1 MSVHNNSEIGV
12 KRTILSAHGG
22 VEHYKRVERSFN
34 ELTQQLLMGANYT
47 AGNINKYKLLD
58 DAYRGSGGFEDGTY
72 LVPFPVEKGDK
83 YARRQD
89 LAYYI
94 NFIKPIIDSHVNPIF
109 KSDPVRDN
117 MSDTFK
123 LFLNNVDGNNTTL
136 TRFMKKA
143 AIRAKLHGV
152 EFIVIDAPKVDP
164 NIRLTKKQ
172 VAEERLYPYLY
183 LVSPSQVSKYA
194 RDKFGRLI
202 SITYNV
208 QNEIIDENGESK
220 SITETWTWTDSVC
233 KKQVGDDIETV
244 ENTIGKIP
252 VIPLYGVLNATDD
265 LIPQSDLYGIAKSS
279 FTLYNQLSSLSCIN
293 RNQGFSILL
302 YPIGEEDE
310 YEDPENDP
318 IRVGVSDTLLYRN
331 GQQAPEFISPSK
343 NPSDMIIQEINLII
357 KEIFRQA
364 NLTFMNQQN
373 ISNVSGLAKKWDNLQ
388 LFRTILDLAENLQ
401 ATERLLGILF
411 GKYMNEDMDNYY
423 VTYNKEYGVVDP
435 SEILANALTTFGF
448 NISDGLNYELKKKV
462 IRAMTDD
469 LDSSV
474 TQRLIDELDSL
485 PNKGAQVDV
494 TGVTAVQPTST

>member
-1 MSVHNNSEIGV
+1 MSVHNKEIGV
-12 KRTILSAHGG
+12 KRTVLSAPGG
-22 VEHYKRVERSFN
+22 IEHFERVEKSFN
-34 ELTQQLLMGANYT
+34 EMTQQLMMGAKYS
-47 AGNINKYKLLD
+47 AGNLNKYKLLD

-72 LVPFPVEKGDK
+72 LVPFPVEKADK

-123 LFLNNVDGNNTTL
+123 LFLDNVDGNNTTL

-164 NIRLTKKQ
+164 NVVLTKKKI
-172 VAEERLYPYLY
+172 AEERIYPYLY
-183 LVSPSQVSKYA
+183 LVSPSQVTKYS

-202 SITYNV
+202 SITYTV
-208 QNEIIDENGESK
+208 QNEVIDNKGETS
-220 SITETWTWTDSVC
+220 SITETWTWTDTIC
-233 KKQVGDDIETV
+233 RKKVKDEEEV
-244 ENTIGKIP
+244 FENTIGRIP

-265 LIPQSDLYGIAKSS
+265 LIPQSDLYGIARSS
-279 FTLYNQLSSLSCIN
+279 FALYNQLSSLDCIN
-293 RNQGFSILL
+293 RGQAFSILL
-302 YPIGEEDE
+302 YPIGDEDE

-318 IRVGVSDTLLYRN
+318 IRVGVTDTLLFRD
-331 GQQAPEFISPSK
+331 GQQSPKFISPSDK
-343 NPSDMIIQEINLII
+343 PTDMIVKEIELII

-364 NLTFMNQQN
+364 NLTFLNQQN

-388 LFRTILDLAENLQ
+388 LFRTIMDLAENLQ
-401 ATERLLGILF
+401 ATERIIAFMF
-411 GKYMNEDMDNYY
+411 GSYMNEDMSNYF
-423 VTYNKEYGVVDP
+423 VTYNKEYGVVDV
-435 SEILANALTTFGF
+435 SETLANALTTFGF
-448 NISDGLNYELKKKV
+448 NISEGLNYEVKKKV

-469 LDSSV
+469 LDFSV
-474 TQRLIDELDSL
+474 TQKLIDELDGL
-485 PNKGAQVDV
+485 ENKGAPVDV
-494 TGVTAVQPTST
+494 EGVSAVQPTAT

>member
-12 KRTILSAHGG
+12 KRTILSAAGG
-22 VEHYKRVERSFN
+22 VEHYERVERSFN

-172 VAEERLYPYLY
+172 VEEERLYPYLY

-208 QNEIIDENGESK
+208 QNEIIDENGDSK
-220 SITETWTWTDSVC
+220 SITETWTWTESIC
-233 KKQVGDDIETV
+233 KKQVGDEVEIV
-244 ENTIGKIP
+244 ENNIGKIP

-279 FTLYNQLSSLSCIN
+279 FTLYNQLSN
-293 RNQGFSILL
+293 RV
-302 YPIGEEDE
+302 
-310 YEDPENDP
+310 
-318 IRVGVSDTLLYRN
+318 RV
-331 GQQAPEFISPSK
+331 
-343 NPSDMIIQEINLII
+343 
-357 KEIFRQA
+357 
-364 NLTFMNQQN
+364 
-373 ISNVSGLAKKWDNLQ
+373 
-388 LFRTILDLAENLQ
+388 
-401 ATERLLGILF
+401 LG
-411 GKYMNEDMDNYY
+411 N
-423 VTYNKEYGVVDP
+423 
-435 SEILANALTTFGF
+435 
-448 NISDGLNYELKKKV
+448 
-462 IRAMTDD
+462 
-469 LDSSV
+469 
-474 TQRLIDELDSL
+474 
-485 PNKGAQVDV
+485 
-494 TGVTAVQPTST
+494 

>member
-1 MSVHNNSEIGV
+1 MSVHNKEIGI
-12 KRTILSAHGG
+12 KRTILSADGG
-22 VEHYKRVERSFN
+22 IDHYERVERQFN
-34 ELTQQLLMGANYT
+34 ELTKQLMMSANYT
-47 AGNINKYKLLD
+47 SGCIGKYRLLD
-58 DAYRGSGGFEDGTY
+58 DAYRGSGGFEDGSY
-72 LVPFPVEKGDK
+72 LVPFPVEKAEK
-83 YARRQD
+83 YARRKD

-143 AIRAKLHGV
+143 SIRAKLHGV

-164 NIRLTKKQ
+164 NIVLTKKR
-172 VAEERLYPYLY
+172 VIDERIYPYLY
-183 LVSPSQVSKYA
+183 LVSPSQVTNYA
-194 RDKFGRLI
+194 RDKFGKLI
-202 SITYNV
+202 SITYSIQNDIV
-208 QNEIIDENGESK
+208 QEDGSVK
-220 SITETWTWTDSVC
+220 TITETWTWTDTIC
-233 KKQVGDDIETV
+233 KKIVNNEEEV
-244 ENTIGKIP
+244 FENTVGKIP

-265 LIPQSDLYGIAKSS
+265 LIPQSDLYGIARSS
-279 FTLYNQLSSLSCIN
+279 FALYNLLSAITCVN
-293 RNQGFSILL
+293 RNQAFNILV
-302 YPIGEEDE
+302 YPIGDEDE

-331 GQQAPEFISPSK
+331 GQQSPKFISPSDK
-343 NPSDMIIQEINLII
+343 PTDMMMAEANLII

-401 ATERLLGILF
+401 ATERLIGLLF
-411 GKYMNEDMDNYY
+411 GKYMNEDMSSYY
-423 VTYNKEYGVVDP
+423 VTYNKEYGVIDV
-435 SEILANALTTFGF
+435 SETLANALTTFGF
-448 NISDGLNYELKKKV
+448 NISDGLNYEVKKKV

-474 TQRLIDELDSL
+474 TQGLIEELDNM
-485 PNKGAQVDV
+485 PNKGVAIDV
-494 TGVTAVQPTST
+494 SGVSAVQPTST

>member
-1 MSVHNNSEIGV
+1 MSS
-12 KRTILSAHGG
+12 SGG
-22 VEHYKRVERSFN
+22 IEHYEKVEQSFN
-34 ELTQQLLMGANYT
+34 ELTQQLMMGAKYSS
-47 AGNINKYKLLD
+47 GSINKYKLLD
-58 DAYRGSGGFEDGTY
+58 DAYRGSGGFETGEY
-72 LVPFPVEKGDK
+72 LVPFPVEKADK

-123 LFLNNVDGNNTTL
+123 LFLKDVDGNNTTL

-164 NIRLTKKQ
+164 SIRLTRKQ
-172 VAEERLYPYLY
+172 IAEERLYPYLY
-183 LVSPSQVSKYA
+183 LISPSQVTNYA

-202 SITYNV
+202 SITYTV
-208 QNEIIDENGESK
+208 QNEIIDEKGEAK
-220 SITETWTWTDSVC
+220 SVQESWTWTDTIC
-233 KKQVGDDIETV
+233 KKVVLDREEV
-244 ENTIGKIP
+244 FENTIGKIP

-302 YPIGEEDE
+302 YPIGDEDE

-343 NPSDMIIQEINLII
+343 NPSDMIIQEIN
-357 KEIFRQA
+357 
-364 NLTFMNQQN
+364 
-373 ISNVSGLAKKWDNLQ
+373 
-388 LFRTILDLAENLQ
+388 
-401 ATERLLGILF
+401 
-411 GKYMNEDMDNYY
+411 
-423 VTYNKEYGVVDP
+423 
-435 SEILANALTTFGF
+435 
-448 NISDGLNYELKKKV
+448 
-462 IRAMTDD
+462 
-469 LDSSV
+469 
-474 TQRLIDELDSL
+474 
-485 PNKGAQVDV
+485 
-494 TGVTAVQPTST
+494 